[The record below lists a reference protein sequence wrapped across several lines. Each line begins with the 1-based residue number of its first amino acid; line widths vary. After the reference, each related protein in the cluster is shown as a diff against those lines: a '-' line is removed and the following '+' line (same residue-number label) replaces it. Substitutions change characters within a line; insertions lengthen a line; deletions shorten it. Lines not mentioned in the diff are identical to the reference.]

1 MWFANVRDNRDD
13 RLIQELTETFDFT
26 SYVEIGRRRVAGPSA
41 VHGNTFIFPLVGLL
55 AVLNLQSS
63 CIED

>member
-1 MWFANVRDNRDD
+1 MKTQRDKVSNARERDMT
-13 RLIQELTETFDFT
+13 IKCVGFT
-26 SYVEIGRRRVAGPSA
+26 SYVEIGWRGVTGPSA
-41 VHGNTFIFPLVGLL
+41 VHCNTFIFPLVRLL

>member
-1 MWFANVRDNRDD
+1 MKTQHYKVSNPREKDTMIKCVC
-13 RLIQELTETFDFT
+13 FT
-26 SYVEIGRRRVAGPSA
+26 SYVEIGWRGVTGTSA
-41 VHGNTFIFPLVGLL
+41 VHCNTFIFPLVRLL